1 MTPQN
6 SPRSWSPSEQQTTSE
21 LSLSA
26 SSTLTQTPLNAWA
39 SSEDI
44 TSDAP
49 LETATS
55 KFQKKLK
62 QSSNNF
68 GEALIEV
75 FGDLV
80 ELEIVTWVANE
91 GTVQQAGNRL
101 KTTIN
106 LIDGDIENEIGANF
120 LQGYPYFEL
129 RDFHEQQCAKGALI
143 IKENLETLVEMGKK
157 VTDLLERQKQTRA

>member
-6 SPRSWSPSEQQTTSE
+6 SPRSWSLSERETTSE
-21 LSLSA
+21 LSLSD
-26 SSTLTQTPLNAWA
+26 SSTLAKTPLNAWA
-39 SSEDI
+39 SPDEI
-44 TSDAP
+44 APEVP

-55 KFQKKLK
+55 KFQRKLK
-62 QSSNNF
+62 QSNNF

-91 GTVQQAGNRL
+91 GAVQQAGNRL

-129 RDFHEQQCAKGALI
+129 RDFHDKQCAKGALI
-143 IKENLETLVEMGKK
+143 IKENLETLVEIGKK
-157 VTDLLERQKQTRA
+157 VADLLDRKKQPSS